1 MKRRHVAG
9 ETSYKK
15 HFHFFFHRN
24 HCLPLV
30 KTMANTITASFA
42 GLPGPS
48 VRVNYDESTK
58 VEQLSKNV
66 AEALGIT
73 AERPFILEDKDGNPI
88 DHTRQLFS
96 LKDVYLVV
104 DKEIIL
110 INPDTSA
117 QIIKRRN
124 LYLRPFLLYTLMS
137 GATELVLFLISI
149 VVFSGLHDVHIKFV
163 WTMVFCTIG
172 MGSTMGSLTNYFI
185 TDRYSG
191 STAVWMSAFLS
202 SIVLSAC
209 NFLCFILANH
219 FDYFGA
225 VDHPW
230 YFHLRYPLIFLG
242 GYQNGK
248 LLYTEAGF
256 RKLTRLG
263 I

>member
-1 MKRRHVAG
+1 MSR
-9 ETSYKK
+9 
-15 HFHFFFHRN
+15 
-24 HCLPLV
+24 
-30 KTMANTITASFA
+30 TITAHFA

-48 VRVNYDESTK
+48 VRVNYDDTTK
-58 VEQLSKNV
+58 VEQLSRDV
-66 AEALGIT
+66 AELLGIVSQN
-73 AERPFILEDKDGNPI
+73 PFILEDKNGNPI
-88 DHTRQLFS
+88 DHLHQLAS
-96 LKDVYLVV
+96 LKDIYLVV

-117 QIIKRRN
+117 QVIKRRN

-137 GATELVLFLISI
+137 GAIELVLLIISI
-149 VVFSGLHDVHIKFV
+149 FCFSGLHDIHIKFI
-163 WTMVFCTIG
+163 WTMIFCTIG
-172 MGSTMGSLTNYFI
+172 MGSSMGSLTNYFI

-202 SIVLSAC
+202 SAVLSAC

-225 VDHPW
+225 IDHPW

-242 GYQNGK
+242 GYENGK

-256 RKLTRLG
+256 KKLTRLG